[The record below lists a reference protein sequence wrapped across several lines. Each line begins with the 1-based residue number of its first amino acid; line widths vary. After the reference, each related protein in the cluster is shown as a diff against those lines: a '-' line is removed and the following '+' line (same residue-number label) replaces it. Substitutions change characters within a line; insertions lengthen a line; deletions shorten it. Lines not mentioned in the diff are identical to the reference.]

1 MPDLTIT
8 LQPEQE
14 AAIRRDYDRFC
25 GLMNN
30 AVPSA
35 PAPSFEQFVVAKLT
49 GNTEEVA
56 DQMVRS
62 IITSGAYRY
71 LDQWFKGRFA
81 AFVMTLLRLL
91 RPAGFG
97 FVRGRE
103 TSDESLANGAA
114 WLLDALETELG
125 TPIPMEARE
134 ELLQELPRN
143 ALYVDTL
150 FPNESI
156 CRLFDAADRFLR
168 DCYVQC
174 SQAHDERGLDK
185 GEQLISF
192 LSGFAEW
199 NAFDRG
205 EWSERFQNA
214 REVFQRQR
222 ESRMSWVDRLLK
234 RALEHRE
241 TVLSKSTSF

>member
-1 MPDLTIT
+1 MPDLTIS

-14 AAIRRDYDRFC
+14 AAIRSDYDRFC

-30 AVPSA
+30 AVPTA
-35 PAPSFEQFVVAKLT
+35 PPPSFEQFVVAKLT

-62 IITSGAYRY
+62 IITSGSYRY

-81 AFVMTLLRLL
+81 SFVTTLLRLL
-91 RPAGFG
+91 RPAGYG

-103 TSDESLANGAA
+103 TSDEALAKGAA
-114 WLLDALETELG
+114 WLLDALEDELG
-125 TPIPMEARE
+125 TSIPPEARE
-134 ELLQELPRN
+134 ELLQDLPHT
-143 ALYVDTL
+143 AHYVDTL

-156 CRLFDAADRFLR
+156 GRLFDAADRFLR

-174 SQAHDERGLDK
+174 SEAHDEHGLEK
-185 GEQLISF
+185 AEQLIAF

-199 NAFDRG
+199 DAFDRG
-205 EWSERFQNA
+205 EWSERFRNA
-214 REVFQRQR
+214 REVFQRHR

-234 RALEHRE
+234 RAVEHRE
-241 TVLSKSTSF
+241 AVLSQ

>member
-1 MPDLTIT
+1 MAELTIT

-71 LDQWFKGRFA
+71 LDQWFKGRFSS
-81 AFVMTLLRLL
+81 FVTTLLRLL

-97 FVRGRE
+97 FVRGRD
-103 TSDESLANGAA
+103 TSDEALTKGAA
-114 WLLDALETELG
+114 WLLDALESELG
-125 TPIPMEARE
+125 TPIPPEARE
-134 ELLQELPRN
+134 NLLQDMPRS

-156 CRLFDAADRFLR
+156 GRMFDAADRYLR
-168 DCYVQC
+168 DCFVQC
-174 SQAHDERGLDK
+174 SEAYDEQGLVK
-185 GEQLISF
+185 GEQLIAF

-199 NAFDRG
+199 NAYDHG
-205 EWSERFQNA
+205 EWSDRFQNA
-214 REVFQRQR
+214 RTVFQRHR
-222 ESRMSWVDRLLK
+222 ESRMSWVDHLLK
-234 RALEHRE
+234 RVVERREAAL
-241 TVLSKSTSF
+241 SQ

>member
-1 MPDLTIT
+1 MPELIIT

-14 AAIRRDYDRFC
+14 DAIRRDYDRFC

-30 AVPSA
+30 EVPTA

-62 IITSGAYRY
+62 IITSGSFRY

-81 AFVMTLLRLL
+81 SFVTTLLRLL
-91 RPAGFG
+91 RPAGYG
-97 FVRGRE
+97 FVRGRN
-103 TSDESLANGAA
+103 TSDEALAKGAA
-114 WLLDALETELG
+114 WLLDALESELG
-125 TPIPMEARE
+125 TPIPAEARE
-134 ELLQELPRN
+134 EILQDMPRN
-143 ALYVDTL
+143 AFFVDTL

-156 CRLFDAADRFLR
+156 SLLFDAADRYLR

-174 SQAHDERGLDK
+174 SESHDERGLEK
-185 GEQLISF
+185 GEHLIAF
-192 LSGFAEW
+192 LSGFVEW
-199 NAFDRG
+199 KAFDRG
-205 EWSERFQNA
+205 EWSERFRNA

-234 RALEHRE
+234 RAVEHRE
-241 TVLSKSTSF
+241 AVLSQ

>member
-1 MPDLTIT
+1 MPDLIIT

-14 AAIRRDYDRFC
+14 TALRGDYDRFC
-25 GLMNN
+25 GLMNH
-30 AVPSA
+30 AVPTA

-62 IITSGAYRY
+62 IITAGAYRY
-71 LDQWFKGRFA
+71 LDQWFKGRFSS
-81 AFVMTLLRLL
+81 FVLSLLRML

-97 FVRGRE
+97 FVRGRDS
-103 TSDESLANGAA
+103 TDEGLAKGAA
-114 WLLDALETELG
+114 WLLDALESEFG
-125 TPIPMEARE
+125 TPIPPEARE
-134 ELLQELPRN
+134 ELLRDMPRS

-156 CRLFDAADRFLR
+156 GRLFEVADRFLR

-174 SQAHDERGLDK
+174 SEAHDECGLEK
-185 GEQLISF
+185 GEQLIAF

-205 EWSERFQNA
+205 EWSERFRNA
-214 REVFQRQR
+214 REVFQQRR

-234 RALEHRE
+234 RAVEHRE
-241 TVLSKSTSF
+241 AALAQS